1 MAEDVKAEMS
11 YLKYELIKKERDIS
25 NLEKGYDR
33 RKKLKILSEADDNDM
48 MEELRELRTEQ
59 SKIKRRI
66 LSLESQQIRSRMLDN

>member
-1 MAEDVKAEMS
+1 MA
-11 YLKYELIKKERDIS
+11 IKKS
-25 NLEKGYDR
+25 KP